1 MKVRGGGPEGS
12 GELGVGVRGG
22 EEEEEEEV
30 GTWIFGAL
38 VMHEVMAPAE
48 ASVAVLALKRLLTF
62 VNEHMRFQLV

>member
-12 GELGVGVRGG
+12 GELGVGVKGG
-22 EEEEEEEV
+22 EEEEEV